1 MAKNRKIPLAVR
13 SQVSMARMQ
22 EAPEADTVSPLTAM
36 AQVRLA
42 VRKMRNDAL
51 AAEPASIKAPKRK
64 RKGRRAVARKTPK
77 EFSLKEGSLFTA
89 ARQLFVKQSGGVGW
103 VLVEKGSSGIILGSI
118 SPVDGI
124 APPGV
129 QVMIS
134 GMGVFD
140 LTPSYFGSLRDASEL
155 EA

>member
-64 RKGRRAVARKTPK
+64 RRRAVARKTPK

-124 APPGV
+124 ASAGV